1 MNPFTTQLLAPDDLT
16 VRQEWFELTKIAA
29 VLVVGLVTA
38 PLWAPPVIAWQ
49 RIKHRNKR

>member
-16 VRQEWFELTKIAA
+16 PRQEWVQLGKLAGVAI
-29 VLVVGLVTA
+29 VGLATA